1 MDPQLRAD
9 MRQARIL
16 WLLGTGQSGPLTDA
30 VFDAVIEEFDALFRA
45 MYDDLLWNELYGWM
59 AQMFR
64 WEADLRHRRWTQRP
78 WRTDDL
84 QRAAFA
90 YEAACDQFR
99 MPPPPEPT
107 PYLYLFLPQSAC
119 WACPVKTLTEDD
131 LNPATTVFFNT
142 TI

>member
-1 MDPQLRAD
+1 
-9 MRQARIL
+9 
-16 WLLGTGQSGPLTDA
+16 LTDA

-45 MYDDLLWNELYGWM
+45 MYDDLLWSELYGWM

-90 YEAACDQFR
+90 YVAGCDQFR
-99 MPPPPEPT
+99 MPPPPPGADT
-107 PYLYLFLPQSAC
+107 ISLPISS
-119 WACPVKTLTEDD
+119 TERLLGLSGEDFD
-131 LNPATTVFFNT
+131 
-142 TI
+142 